1 MGLGQGR
8 FADVGEEYD
17 LKPSADSSHGVLLRW
32 LDSMPSSRVL
42 DLGCSGG
49 QFAAVAR
56 ASGHHVTGVD
66 VAAAPGVTDRLDR
79 FVQADL
85 DAGLGEEL
93 IVELGDEPFD
103 VVVMGD
109 VLEHVR
115 HPGRL
120 LADAR
125 KLLAPGGSMLISV
138 PNFGHWYPRFRTAL
152 GAFDYDMR
160 GILDRTHVRFFTR
173 RSLMRLLD
181 DANLRVVSFDQV
193 GLPLGALA
201 ERSELGVDEH
211 GEFDEQGAGVLAKA
225 EGALT
230 QAWPTMFAYQFLVKA
245 EPA

>member
-1 MGLGQGR
+1 MSRPAPAEPCSLLVAEDDAEMLALLQ
-8 FADVGEEYD
+8 EY
-17 LKPSADSSHGVLLRW
+17 LQAEGH
-32 LDSMPSSRVL
+32 RVAAVP
-42 DLGCSGG
+42 SGG
-49 QFAAVAR
+49 EAVAR
-56 ASGHHVTGVD
+56 LRA
-66 VAAAPGVTDRLDR
+66 
-79 FVQADL
+79 
-85 DAGLGEEL
+85 
-93 IVELGDEPFD
+93 EPFD

-211 GEFDEQGAGVLAKA
+211 GEFDEQGPGVLAKA
-225 EGALT
+225 ECALA